1 MKPRVDISARS
12 FLRSAIWG
20 SAKKEW
26 KMGRKN
32 RRTVEHRGVGQ
43 LRLFDHRVALVESTE
58 STGTGL
64 VATTDIP
71 QDTVVWMSDLEGE
84 LTSCLTREE
93 LVAPDGPLAVAGIEP
108 LDYFDYCWVVEGK
121 YFHGPKIPTS
131 GSTFEEA
138 KRADATNFINHS
150 CSPTLW
156 FDGDHNMTAR
166 VDISAGE
173 AVTYDYCTSDIN
185 LGIFSAFACQCGSD
199 ECRGALTTLD
209 YRRPALQHK
218 YAGHFLSVVSQAIA
232 RELAL
237 PATPGKGPYCSLHRN
252 IEMRAHHFPRS
263 DRHDH
268 L

>member
-1 MKPRVDISARS
+1 
-12 FLRSAIWG
+12 
-20 SAKKEW
+20 
-26 KMGRKN
+26 
-32 RRTVEHRGVGQ
+32 
-43 LRLFDHRVALVESTE
+43 
-58 STGTGL
+58 
-64 VATTDIP
+64 
-71 QDTVVWMSDLEGE
+71 
-84 LTSCLTREE
+84 
-93 LVAPDGPLAVAGIEP
+93 
-108 LDYFDYCWVVEGK
+108 
-121 YFHGPKIPTS
+121 
-131 GSTFEEA
+131 
-138 KRADATNFINHS
+138 
-150 CSPTLW
+150 
-156 FDGDHNMTAR
+156 MTAR